1 MLAESGDTAAAD
13 WGLLGAYWGS
23 AGNPGGDL
31 DLAASSALTASER
44 RRSVGDSTGGDLAP
58 SANFCSSILVGVEQ
72 SEGILAG
79 EEDAELLGVLGV
91 LPGGGDKAP
100 E

>member
-31 DLAASSALTASER
+31 DLAASKALTASER
-44 RRSVGDSTGGDLAP
+44 RRSVGDSTGDLAP
-58 SANFCSSILVGVEQ
+58 SATFCSRILVGVEQ
-72 SEGILAG
+72 SEGRLAG
-79 EEDAELLGVLGV
+79 VEDVDLGVLGES
-91 LPGGGDKAP
+91 LGGGDKAP

>member
-31 DLAASSALTASER
+31 DLAASKALTASER

-58 SANFCSSILVGVEQ
+58 SANFCSSILMGVEQ

>member
-1 MLAESGDTAAAD
+1 M
-13 WGLLGAYWGS
+13 
-23 AGNPGGDL
+23 
-31 DLAASSALTASER
+31 
-44 RRSVGDSTGGDLAP
+44 
-58 SANFCSSILVGVEQ
+58 GVEQ